1 MTGPKIFE
9 PDYYARMRAL
19 EAASWWSAAMRDT
32 AGRLLADAGLARTGQ
47 MLDVGC
53 GSGQTMTW
61 FTTRWSGWRSVGL
74 DVSREGLHAAR
85 QGAGQCVLGAS
96 ALALPIPD
104 DAVDMIVTL
113 DVLQHLPLPAGDTT
127 ALTEMHRVLK
137 PGGLLLIRTNAQ
149 SWPRTSDDAA
159 YNFHKY
165 SAGELRRKLTAAGFV
180 VRRLGRLN
188 AMLGLAEI
196 PRELRARR
204 TGGAGYVGL
213 LAGVPQADPL
223 WHAKH
228 AWLRWE
234 GSLVRAG
241 FSLPLGRAILA
252 LAQAGTKGDAP

>member
-1 MTGPKIFE
+1 MTGPRIFE

-19 EAASWWSAAMRDT
+19 ETASWWSAAMRDT
-32 AGRLLADAGLARTGQ
+32 AERLLAGAGLARTGL

-53 GSGQTMTW
+53 GSGQTMAW
-61 FTTRWSGWRSVGL
+61 FTARWSGWQSLGL
-74 DVSREGLHAAR
+74 DVSRHGLYAAR
-85 QGAGQCVLGAS
+85 QDAGQCVLGAS

-104 DAVDMIVTL
+104 HAVDAIITL
-113 DVLQHLPLPAGDTT
+113 DVLQHLPLGGGDAQ
-127 ALTEMHRVLK
+127 ALAEMRRVLK

-149 SWPRTSDDAA
+149 SWPRTADDPE

-165 SAGELRRKLTAAGFV
+165 SAGELRRKLVATGFG

-196 PRELRARR
+196 PREFRARR
-204 TGGAGYVGL
+204 AGGTGYVGL
-213 LAGVPQADPL
+213 LAAVPRADAL

-228 AWLRWE
+228 AWLRLE

-252 LAQAGTKGDAP
+252 LAQAGPKGGNR

>member
-32 AGRLLADAGLARTGQ
+32 AGRLLADAGLARSGL

-61 FTTRWSGWRSVGL
+61 FTTRWPGWRSVGL
-74 DVSREGLHAAR
+74 DVSRDGLRAAR
-85 QGAGQCVLGAS
+85 QDAGQCVLGAS

-104 DAVDMIVTL
+104 RAVDVIVTL
-113 DVLQHLPLPAGDTT
+113 DVLQHLPLAGGDTT
-127 ALTEMHRVLK
+127 ALAELRRVLK

-149 SWPRTSDDAA
+149 SWPRTADDAE

-165 SAGELRRKLTAAGFV
+165 SASELRRKLVTAGFAI
-180 VRRLGRLN
+180 RRLGRLN

-204 TGGAGYVGL
+204 TGGTGYVGL
-213 LAGVPQADPL
+213 LAGVPRADAL
-223 WHAKH
+223 WRAKH

-234 GSLVRAG
+234 GALVRAG
-241 FSLPLGRAILA
+241 LSLPLGRAILA
-252 LAQAGTKGDAP
+252 LAEAGRKGE